1 MKKIVLL
8 LITGLLLYS
17 CTPQENPDPNK
28 TKPTVTTGQITGI
41 TTTTATCSD
50 NNVTADGGAA
60 VTARGVCWSTT
71 QNPTTTNSKTSNGT
85 GVGAYSSN
93 LTGLSPKT
101 TYYVRAYATNSKG
114 TAYGEQKTFTTLAA
128 IASLTT
134 TAVTNITSYGAD
146 TGGNI
151 TNNGGSDIT
160 SRGVC
165 WSTAANPTADLATHT
180 QDGSGSGVFTSTL
193 TGLASRTTY
202 YIRAYAINAAG
213 TAYGQQI
220 TLQTP
225 ASCSL
230 SKTTL
235 TLMPEGGSNNTIT
248 VTAYLSW
255 TAEIIGNGDWLT
267 LNTLSGNAGASQLS
281 INLQPNT
288 TSQDRNI
295 TIRISCQDMH
305 LDLLITQLRVGGYID
320 DGDLL

>member
-1 MKKIVLL
+1 MNNLLNNKLSIMKKIVLL

-60 VTARGVCWSTT
+60 VTARGICWSMSPQPTASLGTRT
-71 QNPTTTNSKTSNGT
+71 QDGT
-85 GVGAYSSN
+85 GSGSFTSTIN
-93 LTGLSPKT
+93 GLASRSK
-101 TYYVRAYATNSKG
+101 YYVRAYATN
-114 TAYGEQKTFTTLAA
+114 
-128 IASLTT
+128 
-134 TAVTNITSYGAD
+134 
-146 TGGNI
+146 
-151 TNNGGSDIT
+151 
-160 SRGVC
+160 
-165 WSTAANPTADLATHT
+165 AT
-180 QDGSGSGVFTSTL
+180 
-193 TGLASRTTY
+193 
-202 YIRAYAINAAG
+202 G
-213 TAYGQQI
+213 TAYGQEI

>member
-60 VTARGVCWSTT
+60 VTARGICWSTSE
-71 QNPTTTNSKTSNGT
+71 NPTTSSSKTTDGAGT
-85 GVGAYSSN
+85 GTFTSN
-93 LTGLSPKT
+93 LTGLSPNTK
-101 TYYVRAYATNSKG
+101 YYVRAYATN
-114 TAYGEQKTFTTLAA
+114 
-128 IASLTT
+128 
-134 TAVTNITSYGAD
+134 
-146 TGGNI
+146 
-151 TNNGGSDIT
+151 
-160 SRGVC
+160 
-165 WSTAANPTADLATHT
+165 AT
-180 QDGSGSGVFTSTL
+180 
-193 TGLASRTTY
+193 
-202 YIRAYAINAAG
+202 G
-213 TAYGQQI
+213 TAYGQEI

-281 INLQPNT
+281 INFQPNT